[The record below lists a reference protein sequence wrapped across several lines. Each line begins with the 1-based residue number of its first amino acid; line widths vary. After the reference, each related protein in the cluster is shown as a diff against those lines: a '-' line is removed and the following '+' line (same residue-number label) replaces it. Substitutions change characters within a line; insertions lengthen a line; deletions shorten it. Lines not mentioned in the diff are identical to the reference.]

1 MGQIFLTK
9 SFKFRY
15 IYIYIYIMSIYK
27 RYIDFI
33 KDTQLKLQPKD
44 WNFKKCSGYT
54 YMLEHV
60 NFNQGKQYLNVIKN
74 KFNAFYKN
82 NSEFLKNLCN
92 LNDKYGKT
100 NKYQFED
107 FIACS
112 PTNLRYILHSL
123 LILEDMKKY
132 KLNNIDI
139 IEIGGGYGGLCFF
152 IHNLAPLY
160 EININSYTIFD
171 LLEASLLQEKYLNAL
186 NIKKTYFYQ
195 LDNFQLDNF
204 HNLKNNSFLISTYA
218 FSEIPMSIQK
228 EYSEKIINQRTNYGF
243 IAWNNIPVY
252 NFVENSI
259 IEKEREYPLTG
270 PQNYYVRYYPT
281 PNL

>member
-1 MGQIFLTK
+1 
-9 SFKFRY
+9 
-15 IYIYIYIMSIYK
+15 MSIYK
-27 RYIDFI
+27 KYIDFI
-33 KDTQLKLQPKD
+33 RDTQLQLQPKD
-44 WNFKKCSGYT
+44 WNFKKCSSYT

-60 NFNQGKQYLNVIKN
+60 NFNQGEQCLNVINN
-74 KFNAFYKN
+74 KFNTFYKN

-92 LNDKYGKT
+92 LNDKYGQTK
-100 NKYQFED
+100 KYNFKN
-107 FIACS
+107 FMTCS
-112 PTNLRYILHSL
+112 PSNLRYILHSL

-132 KLNNIDI
+132 KLNNVDI

-152 IHNLAPLY
+152 IHNIASLF

-171 LLEASLLQEKYLNAL
+171 LLEASLLQEKYLNEL
-186 NIKKTYFYQ
+186 NIKKTYFY
-195 LDNFQLDNF
+195 QLDNF

-218 FSEIPMSIQK
+218 FSEIPISIQK
-228 EYSEKIINQRTNYGF
+228 EYSEKIINQKTNFGF

-259 IEKEREYPLTG
+259 IEKERAYPLTVF
-270 PQNYYVRYYPT
+270 PNNYYVRYYPI

>member
-1 MGQIFLTK
+1 
-9 SFKFRY
+9 
-15 IYIYIYIMSIYK
+15 MSIYK
-27 RYIDFI
+27 RYTDFI
-33 KDTQLKLQPKD
+33 KDTQLVLQPED
-44 WNFKKCSGYT
+44 WTFKSCSNYT

-60 NFNQGKQYLNVIKN
+60 NSKQGGDCLDIIKN
-74 KFNAFYKN
+74 RFNIFYKN
-82 NSEFLKNLCN
+82 NLEFLIEICN

-100 NKYQFED
+100 NKHQYENFTT
-107 FIACS
+107 CS

-139 IEIGGGYGGLCFF
+139 IEIGGGYGGLSFF
-152 IHNLAPLY
+152 IHNIAPLY
-160 EININSYTIFD
+160 EININSYIIFD

-186 NIKKTYFYQ
+186 NIKNVHFNQ
-195 LDNFQLDNF
+195 LDNVD
-204 HNLKNNSFLISTYA
+204 NLKNNSFLISTYA

-228 EYSEKIINQRTNYGF
+228 DYSEKILNPYTNFGF

-259 IEKEREYPLTG
+259 IEYEREYPLTG
-270 PQNYYVRYYPT
+270 PYNYYVKYYP
-281 PNL
+281 NVKL

>member
-1 MGQIFLTK
+1 
-9 SFKFRY
+9 
-15 IYIYIYIMSIYK
+15 MSIYK
-27 RYIDFI
+27 EYIDFI
-33 KDTQLKLQPKD
+33 RDTQLKLQPKD
-44 WNFKKCSGYT
+44 WNFKKCSSYT

-60 NFNQGKQYLNVIKN
+60 NFNQGEHYLNVIKN
-74 KFNAFYKN
+74 KFNTFYKN

-92 LNDKYGKT
+92 LNDKYGETK
-100 NKYQFED
+100 KYNFKN
-107 FIACS
+107 FMTCS

-132 KLNNIDI
+132 KLNNVDI

-152 IHNLAPLY
+152 IHNIAPIY

-186 NIKKTYFYQ
+186 NIKKPYFY
-195 LDNFQLDNF
+195 QLDNF

-218 FSEIPMSIQK
+218 FSEIPMYIQK
-228 EYSEKIINQRTNYGF
+228 EYSEKIINQKTKFGF

-259 IEKEREYPLTG
+259 IEKERAYPVTA
-270 PQNYYVRYYPT
+270 PSNDYFVRYYPI

>member
-1 MGQIFLTK
+1 
-9 SFKFRY
+9 
-15 IYIYIYIMSIYK
+15 MSIYK
-27 RYIDFI
+27 RYTDFI
-33 KDTQLKLQPKD
+33 RETQLKLQPEK
-44 WNFKKCSGYT
+44 WNFKKCDSYT

-60 NFNQGKQYLNVIKN
+60 NFDQGKQYLNVIKN
-74 KFNAFYKN
+74 KFNEFYKN
-82 NSEFLKNLCN
+82 NLEFLKKLCN

-100 NKYQFED
+100 NKHPFED
-107 FIACS
+107 FMACS
-112 PTNLRYILHSL
+112 PTNLRYILLSL

-152 IHNLAPLY
+152 IHNIAPLY

-171 LLEASLLQEKYLNAL
+171 LLEASLLQERYLNAL
-186 NIKKTYFYQ
+186 NIKKTYFY
-195 LDNFQLDNF
+195 QLDNF

-228 EYSEKIINQRTNYGF
+228 EYSEKIINPKTNFGF
-243 IAWNNIPVY
+243 IAWNDIPVY
-252 NFVENSI
+252 NFVENRI
-259 IEKEREYPLTG
+259 IEKEKEYPLTG
-270 PQNYYVRYYPT
+270 KHNNYVRYYPT

>member
-1 MGQIFLTK
+1 
-9 SFKFRY
+9 
-15 IYIYIYIMSIYK
+15 MSIYK

-33 KDTQLKLQPKD
+33 RDTQLQLQPKN
-44 WNFKKCSGYT
+44 WNFKKCSDYT

-60 NFNQGKQYLNVIKN
+60 NFDQGKQYLSVIKN
-74 KFNAFYKN
+74 KFNVFYKN
-82 NSEFLKNLCN
+82 NSEFLKDLCN

-107 FIACS
+107 FMTCS

-132 KLNNIDI
+132 KLNKIDI

-152 IHNLAPLY
+152 IHNIAPLY
-160 EININSYTIFD
+160 GISINSYTIFD

-186 NIKKTYFYQ
+186 NIKNNYFC
-195 LDNFQLDNF
+195 QLDNF

-218 FSEIPMSIQK
+218 FSEIPISIQK
-228 EYSEKIINQRTNYGF
+228 EYSEKIINQRTKFGF
-243 IAWNNIPVY
+243 VAWNNIPVY

-259 IEKEREYPLTG
+259 IEKEKEHPLTKV
-270 PQNYYVRYYPT
+270 QNYYVRYYPIPPFIT
-281 PNL
+281 P